1 MENLDTLIPDHPD
14 RKRVYK
20 KFYELIKN
28 NIQNYTNTFNNYT
41 NNDIQKLSINIERGI
56 FNKSIYLYNN
66 YNSHIDTWNEQ
77 FKRLYISKSVIIY
90 NNLNPNSTLKN
101 INLLQRLLSK
111 EFNEF
116 ELCSFTPKEL
126 FPERWKELTQECL
139 KLEPKYSEKQQI
151 IEDGVFKC
159 GKCKTYKTSYYQLQT
174 RSAKIIGWKST
185 LLITF
190 WLCY

>member
-1 MENLDTLIPDHPD
+1 MENLNKLIPDHPN
-14 RKRVYK
+14 RKRIYQ
-20 KFYELIKN
+20 KFYDLIMTNIKN
-28 NIQNYTNTFNNYT
+28 YKDKFNNYT
-41 NNDIQKLSINIERGI
+41 QDDIQKMSINIERGI
-56 FNKSIYLYNN
+56 FNTAIYSYNS

-77 FKRLYISKSVIIY
+77 FKRFYISKSVIIY

-101 INLLQRLLSK
+101 TNLLIRLLSK

-116 ELCSFTPKEL
+116 ELCSFTPKQL
-126 FPERWKELTQECL
+126 FPERWNELIQECL